1 MCRTLKNFYFR
12 LRDFFFTA
20 KYHANERKKLGA
32 IKKAKKYLLDNTQEQ
47 KTINKIGFYL
57 YGKNH
62 LAHLQPIFRHL
73 PKDDF
78 EIVVSGDHPIPEYL
92 LNVDYKVKTD
102 LKVLSTGG
110 GQMMKIRPWLEV
122 PGDDFYIM
130 KYDKII
136 TMSEVK
142 DKMIISMYTTYCDE
156 GDFDFGTFVDES
168 MKKDKR
174 NHEVTK
180 KMGYIS
186 TVEDARKKLEDLFKD
201 T

>member
-1 MCRTLKNFYFR
+1 MMV
-12 LRDFFFTA
+12 DF
-20 KYHANERKKLGA
+20 HATIKLVTGEEIFALVSVDNSENEPV
-32 IKKAKKYLLDNTQEQ
+32 IIMQNPV
-47 KTINKIGFYL
+47 IM
-57 YGKNH
+57 
-62 LAHLQPIFRHL
+62 
-73 PKDDF
+73 
-78 EIVVSGDHPIPEYL
+78 
-92 LNVDYKVKTD
+92 
-102 LKVLSTGG
+102 KVLSTGR

-122 PGDDFYIM
+122 PGDDVYIM

-142 DKMIISMYTTYCDE
+142 DKMITSMYQAYCEE

-168 MKKDKR
+168 MKTDKR
-174 NHEVTK
+174 NQEVTK

>member
-1 MCRTLKNFYFR
+1 MKDFYATIKLITGEEIFA
-12 LRDFFFTA
+12 LVSVD
-20 KYHANERKKLGA
+20 NEEDEPV
-32 IKKAKKYLLDNTQEQ
+32 IIMQN
-47 KTINKIGFYL
+47 
-57 YGKNH
+57 
-62 LAHLQPIFRHL
+62 P
-73 PKDDF
+73 
-78 EIVVSGDHPIPEYL
+78 VVM
-92 LNVDYKVKTD
+92 
-102 LKVLSTGG
+102 KVLSTGR

-122 PGDDFYIM
+122 PGDDVYIM

-142 DKMIISMYTTYCDE
+142 DKMVVSMYQAYCEE

-168 MKKDKR
+168 MKTDKR
-174 NHEVTK
+174 SHEVTK

>member
-1 MCRTLKNFYFR
+1 MKDFYATIKLITGEEIFA
-12 LRDFFFTA
+12 LVSVD
-20 KYHANERKKLGA
+20 NEEDEPV
-32 IKKAKKYLLDNTQEQ
+32 IIMQN
-47 KTINKIGFYL
+47 
-57 YGKNH
+57 
-62 LAHLQPIFRHL
+62 P
-73 PKDDF
+73 
-78 EIVVSGDHPIPEYL
+78 VVM
-92 LNVDYKVKTD
+92 
-102 LKVLSTGG
+102 KVLSTGK

-122 PGDDFYIM
+122 PGDDVYIM

-142 DKMIISMYTTYCDE
+142 DKMITSMYQAYCEE

-168 MKKDKR
+168 MKTDKR
-174 NHEVTK
+174 NLEVTK